1 MKNVFI
7 IFKNQYDIEDYKNDN
22 LTYSYKNNMLI
33 IENVKEIIFENN
45 MICISSTKTSKS
57 RKIDV
62 RAYDINNIDNVTIN

>member
-1 MKNVFI
+1 
-7 IFKNQYDIEDYKNDN
+7 
-22 LTYSYKNNMLI
+22 MLI
-33 IENVKEIIFENN
+33 IENVKEVMFENN